1 MNWKL
6 LAGRLRDA
14 WLGYPS
20 ARKRIASVPH
30 GRPIF
35 LTGTHRSGTT
45 WLAGMLAASGIW
57 YVHVYQDDRDWI
69 GDVMS
74 QQG

>member
-14 WLGYPS
+14 WLDYPA
-20 ARKRIASVPH
+20 ARRRIAAVPH
-30 GRPIF
+30 GPPIF

-57 YVHVYQDDRDWI
+57 YVHEPFFPGRVQL
-69 GDVMS
+69 
-74 QQG
+74 